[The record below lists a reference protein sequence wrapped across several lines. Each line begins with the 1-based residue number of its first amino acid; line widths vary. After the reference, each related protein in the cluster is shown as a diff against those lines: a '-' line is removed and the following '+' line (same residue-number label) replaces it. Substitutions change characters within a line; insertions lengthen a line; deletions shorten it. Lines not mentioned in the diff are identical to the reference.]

1 MGETDRCVFCEVM
14 FLGPAATACADV
26 GDVDRAKD
34 YVATAHEA
42 AKRWDGNP
50 WQAGVLEARA
60 HILSVEGRVED
71 AEDVWAEA
79 AELFRAAGQP
89 MDAVRCQARGATF
102 AGPGA
107 G

>member
-42 AKRWDGNP
+42 AKRWDGN
-50 WQAGVLEARA
+50 A
-60 HILSVEGRVED
+60 
-71 AEDVWAEA
+71 
-79 AELFRAAGQP
+79 
-89 MDAVRCQARGATF
+89 
-102 AGPGA
+102 
-107 G
+107 